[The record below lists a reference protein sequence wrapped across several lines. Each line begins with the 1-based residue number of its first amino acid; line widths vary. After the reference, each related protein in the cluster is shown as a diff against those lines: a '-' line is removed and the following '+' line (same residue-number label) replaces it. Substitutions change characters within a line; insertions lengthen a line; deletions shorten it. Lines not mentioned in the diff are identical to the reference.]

1 MPSLSN
7 LPSNKPVKGLYMGDP
22 GAGKTGSL
30 AGLVAAGYKL
40 RIYDFDNLLVPL
52 YTYAKRD
59 AADKLSNVS
68 YQTFT
73 DAMQNPGVP
82 AVMIGGRMA
91 VQSFTRGTPT
101 AFVNGLKQLTKWY
114 VPATDTSPAEDLGD
128 PGTWGR
134 DTIVVIDTLTNL
146 AAAAFRYVVALN
158 PLAKEPQTHYFSA
171 QQMVMQVLT
180 LLGSEQFNTN
190 VLVLAHVDYKENH
203 LSLMK
208 GFPRSI
214 GSALNSQIG
223 GCFNCVLLAET
234 KSPTEKVI
242 RTRSTGIVDLKNPVA
257 INVPDEL
264 PLGTGLATIFKAV
277 LEGV

>member
-146 AAAAFRYVVALN
+146 AARSISLLSSRSIPSQKN
-158 PLAKEPQTHYFSA
+158 HRPITSPRSKWSCKCLRS
-171 QQMVMQVLT
+171 
-180 LLGSEQFNTN
+180 LGSEQFNTN
-190 VLVLAHVDYKENH
+190 VL
-203 LSLMK
+203 
-208 GFPRSI
+208 RS
-214 GSALNSQIG
+214 
-223 GCFNCVLLAET
+223 
-234 KSPTEKVI
+234 
-242 RTRSTGIVDLKNPVA
+242 RTC
-257 INVPDEL
+257 
-264 PLGTGLATIFKAV
+264 
-277 LEGV
+277 